1 MILKSMREVCYV
13 FRLRVK
19 LPDGRIQEE
28 EHKVIEA
35 PTKLGSAMA
44 TGRVVRFYEG
54 LITQKKIK
62 DYQILGK

>member
-1 MILKSMREVCYV
+1 MSDVCYL

-19 LPDGRIQEE
+19 LLDGSARIE
-28 EHKVIEA
+28 EHKVLEA

-62 DYQILGK
+62 DYQIITK